1 MVDITKPI
9 TVRPDDEYRVS
20 VSAHIQSF
28 RYAVTRYAPDGQ
40 GGFLDGK
47 VIAEGSND
55 NSQWVG
61 KGADIR
67 GSIIQVCVTHG
78 GHTPTSMYE
87 IVARLQIEHA
97 NGMVEDVT
105 TIRIAPGLASGDYK
119 CMALQFQ

>member
-9 TVRPDDEYRVS
+9 TVGDSDDYRVS
-20 VSAHIQSF
+20 VSANIQSF
-28 RYAVTRYAPDGQ
+28 RYAITSYAPDGN

-47 VIAEGSND
+47 VVAEGSNE
-55 NSQWVG
+55 NSQWMG

-67 GSIIQVCVTHG
+67 GSIVQVCVTHG
-78 GHTPTSMYE
+78 GNTPTSMYE

-97 NGMVEDVT
+97 NGMVEDIT
-105 TIRIAPGLASGDYK
+105 TIRIPPGLASGDYK